1 MITFKKFGKLG
12 NLGNH
17 LHQLASLIGFAEKYN
32 CELVLPEW
40 RYSQYFQCLPK
51 QAQIETD
58 ITIEEPH
65 YHYTPEFWDTYSE
78 TFRTKNVDISGW
90 LQSEKYWQHCKEKVF
105 NALSVQEEIV
115 KQVKGKFAEAL
126 KKSTIAISVRR
137 GDFVTNPNHYLLP
150 INFYLNAVLKYF
162 PAYKASNIIIFSDDF
177 QYCKME
183 IKALPNIYFAAG
195 LNAIEQLCLMSLCND
210 FIISNST
217 FSWWGAILGEKE
229 NTTVIRSPH
238 YLEGPLKD
246 QLNIKDYYPE
256 RWISYDHVG
265 DKMDLRAV
273 RNSYLTVAITK
284 SKSRYKRGSK
294 ELIDKFK
301 RIRKKQ

>member
-1 MITFKKFGKLG
+1 VITFKKLGRLG
-12 NLGNH
+12 NLGNQ
-17 LHQLASLIGFAEKYN
+17 LHQIASLIGFAEKYN

-40 RYSQYFQCLPK
+40 RYGQYFPNLPK
-51 QAQIETD
+51 LAQIVEAEVA
-58 ITIEEPH
+58 IEEPH
-65 YHYTPEFWDTYSE
+65 YHYTPEFWDTYAE

-90 LQSEKYWQHCKEKVF
+90 LQSEKYWEHCKKKVF
-105 NALSVQEEIV
+105 NTLSVQEEIV
-115 KQVKGKFAEAL
+115 KHVKEKFAEAL
-126 KKSTIAISVRR
+126 KKNTIAISIRR

-150 INFYLNAVLKYF
+150 IHFYLNALLKYF
-162 PAYKASNIIIFSDDF
+162 PEYKASNIIIFSDDF

-229 NTTVIRSPH
+229 GTAVIRSPH
-238 YLEGPLKD
+238 YLEGPLKN

-256 RWISYDHVG
+256 RWISYDHIG
-265 DKMDLRAV
+265 DEMNLQSV
-273 RNSYLTVAITK
+273 RNSSLSIAVSKGRIKYKANVKNIVNQFKIT
-284 SKSRYKRGSK
+284 
-294 ELIDKFK
+294 
-301 RIRKKQ
+301 RKK